1 MGVCGFYDFNDKDV
15 FFFYFEC
22 YKFVLYLNVVVMM
35 QDFIICFFFLVVI
48 VFCCN
53 WGKEFN
59 LI

>member
-35 QDFIICFFFLVVI
+35 
-48 VFCCN
+48 
-53 WGKEFN
+53 
-59 LI
+59 

>member
-35 QDFIICFFFLVVI
+35 QDFIICFFLVVI